1 MSNPVKLLV
10 ISNGHGE
17 DIIAV
22 KIINKIREISPNI
35 SIVSLPLVGEG
46 FVYTQENIPLIAPV
60 KKMPSGGFIYMDN
73 KQLWKDV
80 NNGLISLTF
89 TQFKAVQSWA
99 KKGGYILAV
108 GDILPL
114 LFAWLSGANYG
125 FIGTAKSEYYLRDE
139 EGFLPNI
146 SKIDRAAPLR
156 DRIFGS
162 IYYPWEKWLMKNKR
176 CFGVF
181 PRDSITTEALQKNDI
196 CAYDFGN
203 PMMDDLSIASTYPD
217 EIHLLKILLL
227 PGSRLPECID
237 NWQLI
242 LMAIDDIIDSQS
254 QDLIFVGAIAP
265 SLNLSNFTE
274 ILKQKAWQEAPINK
288 INSVNIL
295 INDRHGIVFTKRK
308 AKLILTQNAY
318 AQCLN
323 YCDLSI
329 AMAGTATEQF
339 VGLGKPVIAFPG
351 NGAQYNQKFA
361 QNQSRLLGISL
372 QLVNHPQQVAE
383 KLQQLLSQPDLWQFI
398 AVNGKKRLGDTG
410 ASQKIANFII
420 KKINPLMD
428 NS

>member
-22 KIINKIREISPNI
+22 KIITKLKEIYPQI

-46 FVYTQENIPLIAPV
+46 FAYVKENIPFIAPV

-73 KQLWKDV
+73 KQLWQDV
-80 NNGLISLTF
+80 NNGLIDLTL
-89 TQFKAVQSWA
+89 TQFKAVKLWA
-99 KKGGYILAV
+99 KQGHYILAV

-139 EGFLPNI
+139 EGFLPDI
-146 SKIDRAAPLR
+146 SKIDRT
-156 DRIFGS
+156 FGS

-181 PRDSITTEALQKNDI
+181 PRDSITTKKLHKDSI

-242 LMAIDDIIDSQS
+242 LSAIDGIIDTQS
-254 QDLIFVGAIAP
+254 QDLIFVSAIAP
-265 SLNLSNFTE
+265 SLKLSDFTV
-274 ILKQKAWQEAPINK
+274 ILKQKAWQENSINSENI

-295 INDRHGIVFTKRK
+295 INDRHEIVFTKRNT
-308 AKLILTQNAY
+308 KLILTQNAY

-351 NGAQYNQKFA
+351 NGAQYNPKFA

-372 QLVNHPQQVAE
+372 QLVNKPQEVAE
-383 KLQQLLSQPDLWQFI
+383 KLQQLLSQPDLWQSI
-398 AVNGKKRLGDTG
+398 AINGKKRLGDSG

-420 KKINPLMD
+420 DKINH
-428 NS
+428 

>member
-1 MSNPVKLLV
+1 MSNLVKLLV

-17 DIIAV
+17 DIIAI
-22 KIINKIREISPNI
+22 KIIKKIREINSNI

-46 FVYTQENIPLIAPV
+46 FAYLKENIPFIAPV

-99 KKGGYILAV
+99 KKGGYILSV

-139 EGFLPNI
+139 EGFFPNI
-146 SKIDRAAPLR
+146 SKIDR
-156 DRIFGS
+156 IFSS

-181 PRDSITTEALQKNDI
+181 PRDSITTEALQKDNI

-203 PMMDDLSIASTYPD
+203 PMMDDLSITFTYPD
-217 EIHLLKILLL
+217 EIYLLKILLL

-237 NWQLI
+237 NWLLI
-242 LMAIDDIIDSQS
+242 LTAVDGIIESQS
-254 QDLIFVGAIAP
+254 KDLIFVSAIAP
-265 SLNLSNFTE
+265 SLKLSDFTV
-274 ILKQKAWQEAPINK
+274 ILTQKGWQENPVNK

-295 INDRHGIVFTKRK
+295 INDEHRIVFTKRK

-361 QNQSRLLGISL
+361 QNQNRLLGISL

-383 KLQQLLSQPDLWQFI
+383 KLQQLLSQPDLWQLI
-398 AVNGKKRLGDTG
+398 AINGKKRLGEAG

-420 KKINPLMD
+420 NKINPLMD

>member
-1 MSNPVKLLV
+1 MSNQVKLLV

-22 KIINKIREISPNI
+22 KIIKKIKEINPHI

-46 FVYTQENIPLIAPV
+46 FAYVQENIPLIAPV

-80 NNGLISLTF
+80 NNGLISLTI
-89 TQFKAVQSWA
+89 TQFKAVKSWA
-99 KKGGYILAV
+99 KKGTYILAV

-114 LFAWLSGANYG
+114 LFAWLSGANYS

-139 EGFLPNI
+139 EGFLDNI
-146 SKIDRAAPLR
+146 SQLDRT
-156 DRIFGS
+156 FGS
-162 IYYPWEKWLMKNKR
+162 IYYPWEKWLMKQKP

-181 PRDSITTEALQKNDI
+181 PRDSITTKALQQDNI

-203 PMMDDLSIASTYPD
+203 PMMDDLSIPFPYPD
-217 EIHLLKILLL
+217 DTHLLKILLL
-227 PGSRLPECID
+227 PGSRISECID
-237 NWQLI
+237 NWLLI
-242 LMAIDDIIDSQS
+242 LTAIDGIIESQS
-254 QDLIFVGAIAP
+254 KDVIFVSAIAP
-265 SLNLSNFTE
+265 SLNLSDFTT
-274 ILKQKAWQEAPINK
+274 ILRAKAWEENTVK
-288 INSVNIL
+288 EINSVNIL
-295 INDRHGIVFTKRK
+295 INDGHRIVFTKRK
-308 AKLILTQNAY
+308 SKLILTQNAY

-372 QLVNHPQQVAE
+372 QLVNHPQEVAG
-383 KLQQLLSQPDLWQFI
+383 KLQQLLFQPDLWQSI
-398 AVNGKKRLGDTG
+398 AINGKKRLGNSG
-410 ASQKIANFII
+410 ASEKIANFII
-420 KKINPLMD
+420 DKINH
-428 NS
+428 

>member
-1 MSNPVKLLV
+1 MSNLVKLLV

-17 DIIAV
+17 DIIALKV
-22 KIINKIREISPNI
+22 IKKLKAINPHI

-46 FVYTQENIPLIAPV
+46 FAYVQENIPFIAPV

-80 NNGLISLTF
+80 NNGLIGLTL
-89 TQFKAVQSWA
+89 TQFNAVKSWA

-114 LFAWLSGANYG
+114 LFAWLSRANYS

-146 SKIDRAAPLR
+146 SKIDRV
-156 DRIFGS
+156 FGS
-162 IYYPWEKWLMKNKR
+162 IYYPWEKWLMKDKR

-181 PRDSITTEALQKNDI
+181 PRDSITTTALQKEGI
-196 CAYDFGN
+196 SAYDFGN
-203 PMMDDLSIASTYPD
+203 PMMDDLTISALPVDD
-217 EIHLLKILLL
+217 EHLLRILLL

-237 NWQLI
+237 NWELI
-242 LMAIDDIIDSQS
+242 LTAIDGIINSQS
-254 QDLIFVGAIAP
+254 KDLIFITAIAP
-265 SLNLSNFTE
+265 SLNLGDFTVKLE
-274 ILKQKAWQEAPINK
+274 NQQWQEETIK
-288 INSVNIL
+288 SVNIP
-295 INDRHGIVFTKRK
+295 INDRKIMLFTKRK
-308 AKLILTQNAY
+308 VKLILTQNAY

-339 VGLGKPVIAFPG
+339 VGLGKPAIAFPG
-351 NGAQYNQKFA
+351 NGAQYNQQFA

-372 QLVNHPQQVAE
+372 QLVNHPEQVAE
-383 KLQQLLSQPDLWQFI
+383 KLQELLSQPDLWQSI
-398 AVNGKKRLGDTG
+398 AVNGKKRLGDKG
-410 ASQKIANFII
+410 AAERIAKFII
-420 KKINPLMD
+420 KKITPLMD